1 MRPNTSV
8 AVGRAG
14 RVAGAVGL
22 TAAIALVYFLSAHLG
37 SFWTTAGRES
47 SPIFPGTGAA
57 LAALILFGRQY
68 WPAVLVGRLLAFAL
82 AASTRNV
89 WLLVAVACANAL
101 AAWVGAF
108 LLERVAQFDRRLT
121 RLSDVLW
128 LALAGGVVGACVG
141 ASVGVGGM
149 HLAGEIT
156 AGQFAGTW
164 MRWWMGS
171 VGGVLVVTPFALAW
185 GAGDPLPRQP
195 SWWLHLGAAVLATTL
210 VSIVVFFGSRA
221 ALAHTW
227 LVFPVLLWSS
237 LAFGVRGAT
246 LALLPAT
253 VVGVA
258 GTTTGAGALYLTLEP
273 GVRSVLLQQFVTA
286 ASFTS
291 LVLAVVA
298 DERRGR
304 QALRD
309 REHRLH
315 LALAAARSFGFDY
328 EPSLDRVTR
337 TSECAD
343 ILGLPPEVA
352 TRDRATHYVSYI
364 HEDDRTRW
372 RETMAALTPGSP
384 PGQLTYRFVRPDG
397 RTICLEETRTAEF
410 DGEGRLTRVVGVAI
424 DITERRRVEREREL
438 SLERERAARL
448 EAERATLLR
457 DEFLGTVSHELR
469 TPLNAILGWAQIL
482 QSGPRTPDALQS
494 GLATIARNARLQ
506 TQLIDDLLDL
516 SRMSAGQL
524 RLETAPVDLSLVVR
538 DAVLAVKP
546 AADAKGLTLHQ
557 EAVRP
562 GTVVAGDADRLQ
574 QVCWNLL
581 VNAVKFTPP
590 GGKVHVAVER
600 DHEDVCLHVSD
611 TGQGIAADFLPFVFD
626 RFRQGDGTT
635 TRRHSGLGIGLALV
649 RQLVELHG
657 GRVDATSRGE
667 GRGATFTV
675 RLPALRDLTPTRPEP
690 MAPGDVKVD
699 GAAALT
705 VLVIDDD
712 ADSREVAARMLE
724 GTGARVLTAGDA
736 TEGLALLRA
745 RRPDVLVA
753 DIGMPGMD
761 GYALIRAVRQL
772 ATHEGADTP
781 AAAMTAL
788 ARDEDRQRALDAGYQ
803 AHLAKPV
810 SREDLLATVS
820 RLHQPPRRA

>member
-1 MRPNTSV
+1 MRADTPA
-8 AVGRAG
+8 AVRRSSQLVEGL
-14 RVAGAVGL
+14 GL
-22 TAAIALVYFLSAHLG
+22 TIAIAIVYFVSAHLG
-37 SFWTTAGRES
+37 TFWTTAGRES

-68 WPAVLVGRLLAFAL
+68 WPAVLLGRLLAFAL
-82 AASTRNV
+82 AASTRSI
-89 WLLVAVACANAL
+89 WLLLAVASANAL
-101 AAWVGAF
+101 AAWLGAF

-128 LALAGGVVGACVG
+128 LALAGGVVGAFAG
-141 ASVGVGGM
+141 ASVGVAGM

-156 AGQFAGTW
+156 GSQFAGTW
-164 MRWWMGS
+164 LRWWMGS
-171 VGGVLVVTPFALAW
+171 IGGVLVVTPLALAW
-185 GAGDPLPRQP
+185 GAGDPLPRRP
-195 SWWLHLGAAVLATTL
+195 AWWLHLGAAVLVTTL

-258 GTTTGAGALYLTLEP
+258 GTTAGAGALYLGLEP

-309 REHRLH
+309 REQRLH

-328 EPSLDRVTR
+328 EPSIDRVTR
-337 TSECAD
+337 TSECAE

-352 TRDRATHYVSYI
+352 TRDSATHYETYI
-364 HEDDRTRW
+364 HEEDRTRW
-372 RETMAALTPGSP
+372 REALHRLAPAAPRCQMS
-384 PGQLTYRFVRPDG
+384 YRFVRPDG
-397 RTICLEETRTAEF
+397 STICLEETWTAEF
-410 DGEGRLTRVVGVAI
+410 DADGGLTRVVGVAI
-424 DITERRRVEREREL
+424 DITERRHVEREREM

-506 TQLIDDLLDL
+506 AQLIDDLLDL

-524 RLETAPVDLSLVVR
+524 RLDAAPVDLSLVLR

-557 EAVRP
+557 DASAP
-562 GTVVAGDADRLQ
+562 GTIVSGDADRLQ

-581 VNAVKFTPP
+581 VNAVKFTPA
-590 GGKVHVAVER
+590 GGEVHAALER
-600 DHEDVCLHVSD
+600 HGDDVFLHITD

-626 RFRQGDGTT
+626 RFRQGDGST

-667 GRGATFTV
+667 GLGATFTV
-675 RLPALRDLTPTRPEP
+675 RLPALRDSAPPRSEPTAKGEVTMP
-690 MAPGDVKVD
+690 D
-699 GAAALT
+699 AAALT
-705 VLVIDDD
+705 VLVVDDD

-724 GTGARVLTAGDA
+724 GTGARVLTASGA
-736 TEGLALLRA
+736 SEGLALLRA

-761 GYALIRAVRQL
+761 GYALIKAVRQL
-772 ATHEGADTP
+772 SSHEGADTP

-788 ARDEDRQRALDAGYQ
+788 AREEDRQRALDAGYQ

-820 RLHQPPRRA
+820 RLHQPPRRG